1 MSAIDIKPVEL
12 WATEALNKKMLNA
25 GKKNPADPTAAKK
38 SFESFLIE
46 KISTEWIKK
55 AFSGFSTE
63 SKSATTRYAED
74 LFARE
79 IGKTISEHLPKITPD
94 EINVEKKVNK

>member
-1 MSAIDIKPVEL
+1 MSAIDLKPVEL
-12 WATEALNKKMLNA
+12 WATEALNQKRLSA
-25 GKKNPADPTAAKK
+25 GKEAQTDPTAAKK

-46 KISTEWIKK
+46 KLSTDWIKK
-55 AFSGFSTE
+55 AFSGLGTQ